1 MSEIVVF
8 DYAVIMAAGRGER
21 MKPLTDYVPKACVRD
36 KFGSQLL
43 HSSIRSLPFCKYYV
57 TYGHL
62 GDFILSNY
70 ISCAGFINTNNKSN
84 SWFLF
89 NSIISFID
97 KPIIVTPCDIA
108 YSIDWD
114 SLAAEID
121 PSIPIHI
128 VPVEAP
134 KGIGDFI
141 VDGKIQKR
149 DSGASSDKI
158 CSGIQIINPKLLRE
172 HCKEG
177 EFYDIW
183 DNLSKL
189 NLLKFTKTMPSRWVA
204 RDTVESLSI

>member
-1 MSEIVVF
+1 MSKAVF
-8 DYAVIMAAGRGER
+8 NYAVVMAAGRGER
-21 MKPLTDYVPKACVRD
+21 MKPITDYIPKALSRTKD
-36 KFGSQLL
+36 SFELL
-43 HSSIRSLPFCKYYV
+43 DLAIESLPACHRYI
-57 TYGHL
+57 TYGYL
-62 GDFILSNY
+62 AEQILDSY
-70 ISCAGFINTNNKSN
+70 RHFDGFINTEGTSN

-89 NSIISFID
+89 NSIVSFID
-97 KPIIVTPCDIA
+97 EPIIITPCDIE
-108 YSIDWD
+108 YSIDW
-114 SLAAEID
+114 SLLAAEID

-128 VPVEAP
+128 VPVESS

-141 VDGKIQKR
+141 IDGKIQKR

-158 CSGIQIINPKLLRE
+158 CSGIQIINPKLLRS

-189 NLLKFTKTMPSRWVA
+189 NLLKFTKTMPSKWVA